1 MIFFID
7 MIPTSSLC
15 IMTHPFLLLTTLLHT
30 SKNDSLSNA
39 KFKITVTAQNT
50 AKHGTPF
57 LTHKINVGDPVVSNT
72 DTMRQE
78 IIIVPIE
85 RLNLLTILEIG

>member
-1 MIFFID
+1 MMFFID

-15 IMTHPFLLLTTLLHT
+15 TMSHPFLLLTTLLHT

-50 AKHGTPF
+50 AKHNTPF
-57 LTHKINVGDPVVSNT
+57 LTHKINVGDPVLSNT

-78 IIIVPIE
+78 ITIVPIE

>member
-1 MIFFID
+1 MFVID
-7 MIPTSSLC
+7 MIPIPTLC
-15 IMTHPFLLLTTLLHT
+15 IMSHPFLLLTTLLNT

-50 AKHGTPF
+50 AKHSTPF

-72 DTMRQE
+72 DTMKQE

-85 RLNLLTILEIG
+85 RLNLLIVLEIG